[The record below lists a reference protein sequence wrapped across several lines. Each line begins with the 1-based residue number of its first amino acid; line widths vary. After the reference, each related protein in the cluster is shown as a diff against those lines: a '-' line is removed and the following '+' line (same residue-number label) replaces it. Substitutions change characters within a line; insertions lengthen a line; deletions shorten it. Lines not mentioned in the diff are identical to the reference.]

1 MGLQELRAGTSRG
14 FCHKGLKKKTLQG
27 AAKQLV
33 VPLLPSGQICVC
45 VPVRDSAPRSTKRPV
60 EPFPLQG
67 AQHPLMKEYRV
78 IRVWGLGL
86 RAQYPMI
93 KEYSLILIHIR
104 DINTI

>member
-1 MGLQELRAGTSRG
+1 MKFISVIRDYRRRSCKAQP
-14 FCHKGLKKKTLQG
+14 
-27 AAKQLV
+27 KQPV

-67 AQHPLMKEYRV
+67 AQHPLMKEYTV

-93 KEYSLILIHIR
+93 KEYSLIRIR
-104 DINTI
+104 DISTI